1 MSRSVIVLGQHRS
14 GTSAIAGILH
24 HLGIPMGTPG
34 NIESATHYVDG
45 WPAFPSNP
53 YGQFEDNDFVKIF
66 NDGHG
71 AWECPV
77 WWTYSEETGQAAK
90 DLVRK
95 REYDHELWGLK
106 TPQLCYTLMYL
117 LDYLKDPVVIA
128 IRRGFDDMVASLAKR
143 SDYPIPVAQHI
154 QSLYYSLYRGTKVK
168 VKGRGVPLLEL
179 EFEAVLE
186 FPYIATGK
194 IMDFINIPLSMTL
207 LDKAADS
214 IQRAH

>member
-34 NIESATHYVDG
+34 NIESATHLVDG
-45 WPAFPSNP
+45 WPAFDSNK

-66 NDGHG
+66 DKGHG
-71 AWECPV
+71 AWELPV
-77 WWTYSEETGQAAK
+77 WWAYSEETGQATK
-90 DLVRK
+90 DLVKK

-128 IRRGFDDMVASLAKR
+128 TTRNYDDMVASLVKR
-143 SDYPIPVAQHI
+143 DGFPVPVAQHI
-154 QSLYYSLYRGTKVK
+154 QSLYSLLHAGAKAEVKERGI
-168 VKGRGVPLLEL
+168 PLLEL
-179 EFEAVLE
+179 EFEDVLE
-186 FPYIATGK
+186 FSGTVVENIAAFVDRPFSITHLRAA
-194 IMDFINIPLSMTL
+194 IN
-207 LDKAADS
+207 S
-214 IQRAH
+214 IGH